1 MGDAGTVDNTSRLQ
15 RTLDGSGNGSG
26 ELSWEDTPPPAT
38 AGAVGAQSREEN
50 EQPVARGER
59 RGCSG
64 GSGNG
69 AGSQPLG
76 PPGELGFS
84 AGHVLPGVLS
94 WWRPAGCAGD
104 ST

>member
-1 MGDAGTVDNTSRLQ
+1 MQGLWTTPPGCSGLGMGVGTERRAVM
-15 RTLDGSGNGSG
+15 GG
-26 ELSWEDTPPPAT
+26 PPAT
-38 AGAVGAQSREEN
+38 AGAVGAQSRGEN
-50 EQPVARGER
+50 EQPVARWER

-94 WWRPAGCAGD
+94 WWQPAGCAGD